1 MEVSMSS
8 VQNYFSDFLQGTQD
22 FLSNAGTLIVD
33 GATTAGNWTVEKG
46 QIVGAAMLDV
56 ADKVYEFSKP
66 YINDIAQWFVTTYET
81 IRTFVSQ
88 HPQETMVGAV
98 ALAVG
103 AIAMLVTQQ
112 MCCRRAAPPIPPAGP
127 VITTP

>member
-1 MEVSMSS
+1 MSS

-22 FLSNAGTLIVD
+22 FLSNASTLMVD
-33 GATTAGNWTVEKG
+33 GATTAVNWTVEKG
-46 QIVGAAMLDV
+46 QIVGAAMWDM

-66 YINDIAQWFVTTYET
+66 YLNDIAQWFVTTYET

-98 ALAVG
+98 AVAVG

-112 MCCRRAAPPIPPAGP
+112 MCCRRATPSITPTGP
-127 VITTP
+127 TTATS